1 VQLEQKF
8 TTVIKPKRG
17 LFELDLKEV
26 FKYKDLIILFTR
38 RNFTAVYKQTI
49 LGPAWAIIQPL
60 LTTIVFTIVFGNIAG
75 LDTNGIPPF
84 LFYLCGSV
92 AWSYFSTCFT
102 GTANTFVSNAS
113 IFGKVYFPRI
123 VTPISVVLTNLI
135 SFTIQFV
142 FFVGFLIFYCIKP
155 SSAISPN
162 YAYMILLPVILLQMA
177 LLGLGFG
184 IIVSSVT
191 TKYRDLSMLVS
202 FGVQLWM
209 YATPIAYSLAEVP
222 EKWQGIYMLN
232 PVTPIV
238 EAFRYAFLGAGTF
251 SLKYYII
258 SWAATFI
265 VLFTGIL
272 MFNRVEK
279 TFMDTV

>member
-1 VQLEQKF
+1 MEQKF

-17 LFELDLKEV
+17 LFELNIKEV
-26 FKYKDLIILFTR
+26 FKYKDLIFLFTK
-38 RNFTAVYKQTI
+38 RNFTSVYKQTV

-60 LTTIVFTIVFGNIAG
+60 LTTVVFTIVFGNIAG
-75 LDTNGIPPF
+75 LDTNGVPPF

-102 GTANTFVSNAS
+102 GTANTFVSNAA

-135 SFTIQFV
+135 SFAIQFT
-142 FFVGFLIFYCIKP
+142 FFVGFLIFYI
-155 SSAISPN
+155 ISPTATVAPN
-162 YAYMILLPVILLQMA
+162 YAFMLLLPVILLHMA

-184 IIVSSVT
+184 VIVSSVT

-222 EKWQGIYMLN
+222 EKWQNIYMLN
-232 PVTPIV
+232 PVTPVI

-251 SLKYYII
+251 SIKYYII
-258 SWAATFI
+258 SWASTLV
-265 VLFTGIL
+265 VLLVGIL
-272 MFNRVEK
+272 LFNRVEK

>member
-1 VQLEQKF
+1 MEQKF

-17 LFELDLKEV
+17 LFELNIKEV
-26 FKYKDLIILFTR
+26 FKYKDLILLFTK
-38 RNFTAVYKQTI
+38 RNITSVYKQTV
-49 LGPAWAIIQPL
+49 LGPAWVIIQPL
-60 LTTIVFTIVFGNIAG
+60 LTTVVFTIVFGNIAG

-102 GTANTFVSNAS
+102 GTANTFVSNAA

-135 SFTIQFV
+135 SFAIQFT
-142 FFVGFLIFYCIKP
+142 FFVGFLIFYI
-155 SSAISPN
+155 ISPTAKVAPN
-162 YAYMILLPVILLQMA
+162 YAFMLLLPVILLHMA

-184 IIVSSVT
+184 VIVSSVT

-222 EKWQGIYMLN
+222 EKWQNIYMLN
-232 PVTPIV
+232 PVTPVI

-251 SLKYYII
+251 SIKYYII
-258 SWAATFI
+258 SWASTLV
-265 VLFTGIL
+265 VLLVGIL
-272 MFNRVEK
+272 LFNRVEK

>member
-1 VQLEQKF
+1 
-8 TTVIKPKRG
+8 
-17 LFELDLKEV
+17 
-26 FKYKDLIILFTR
+26 
-38 RNFTAVYKQTI
+38 
-49 LGPAWAIIQPL
+49 
-60 LTTIVFTIVFGNIAG
+60 
-75 LDTNGIPPF
+75 
-84 LFYLCGSV
+84 
-92 AWSYFSTCFT
+92 
-102 GTANTFVSNAS
+102 
-113 IFGKVYFPRI
+113 
-123 VTPISVVLTNLI
+123 
-135 SFTIQFV
+135 
-142 FFVGFLIFYCIKP
+142 
-155 SSAISPN
+155 
-162 YAYMILLPVILLQMA
+162 
-177 LLGLGFG
+177 
-184 IIVSSVT
+184 
-191 TKYRDLSMLVS
+191 
-202 FGVQLWM
+202 M